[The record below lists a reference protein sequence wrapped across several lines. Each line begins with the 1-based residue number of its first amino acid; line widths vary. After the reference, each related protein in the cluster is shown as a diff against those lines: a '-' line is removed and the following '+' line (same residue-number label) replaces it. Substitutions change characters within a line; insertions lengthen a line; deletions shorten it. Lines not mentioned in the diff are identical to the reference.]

1 MGCVGGGKSAGR
13 DSMLMGLLSI
23 HLTVEGRRLEFIRIV
38 FESRREERRE
48 RGREEG
54 REFTGNLKFNFKKL
68 NKPEFKLKFLAL
80 WQCGNNPGPL
90 PEWQPLLASKEK
102 GLFSHHPSLS

>member
-1 MGCVGGGKSAGR
+1 
-13 DSMLMGLLSI
+13 MLMGLLSI

-54 REFTGNLKFNFKKL
+54 EREFTGNLNF
-68 NKPEFKLKFLAL
+68 
-80 WQCGNNPGPL
+80 
-90 PEWQPLLASKEK
+90 
-102 GLFSHHPSLS
+102 